1 MCRRHASSL
10 VGMRP
15 RANPTRVRARCGL
28 PAGFVI
34 ALLVA
39 PAASA
44 TPPLTQGVYGG
55 VIRVGR
61 GAAGVTLGMTRAQ
74 VIARLG
80 RPLKAFGDEYMAYE
94 NLPPKNPHGLFDIYF
109 EQKRVRMLVISP
121 HSGWRLADGIHIFA
135 SGSIG
140 RLMHRFGHRLKPTR
154 IEDGERLYRI
164 TERYLGRT
172 VWSEFYVARFGP
184 KASVYG
190 FDMLFPRGG

>member
-1 MCRRHASSL
+1 MNA
-10 VGMRP
+10 
-15 RANPTRVRARCGL
+15 RAGCGL
-28 PAGFVI
+28 LAGFVI

-39 PAASA
+39 STASA
-44 TPPLTQGVYGG
+44 TPPLTRGVYGG

-80 RPLKAFGDEYMAYE
+80 RPLKEIKNAYMAYE
-94 NLPPKNPHGLFDIYF
+94 NPPPRNPHGLFDLYL

-121 HSGWRLADGIHIFA
+121 HSGWHLADGIHIFA
-135 SGSIG
+135 SGSIE
-140 RLMHRFGHRLKPTR
+140 RLMHRFGHRLKATR

-190 FDMLFPRGG
+190 FDMLFPPGG